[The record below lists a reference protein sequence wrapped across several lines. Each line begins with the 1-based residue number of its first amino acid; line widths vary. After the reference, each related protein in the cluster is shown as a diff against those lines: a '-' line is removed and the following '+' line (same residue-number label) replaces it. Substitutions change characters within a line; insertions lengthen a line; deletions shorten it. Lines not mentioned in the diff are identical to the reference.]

1 MKRILLTYFI
11 LFLTLN
17 IVVAGE
23 KVGRPLLQKG
33 KEWNY
38 DYTYVDISF
47 QRHHGSAIYRTEGDT
62 IIDGRRLFRMCLS
75 NSEKEGQV
83 FRQLWYEKDGK
94 VYTCDDKGRTADLV
108 YDFTLSAGDDAP
120 DHTVS
125 AFFPDGFKVVSS
137 DSILVRGILRKRLVL
152 TNPGHNEKVVWV
164 EGIGGTKGLDEP
176 IMRMVGDGR
185 EYTLLSCYLD
195 DECIFEKEDFDAP
208 PYRQDPYTNMLAEDL
223 PVSDTKSSGCTSHS
237 RGYGGESQPTPT
249 IILEKEGNILS
260 VQVLNFV
267 SNCATSDFEV
277 KSSIYEGSS
286 DSPCSLQVKVTP
298 VTGDELANCICQ
310 FNVSFTIHD
319 MEQNTFYLD
328 CWWYKGLVEL
338 MEGEPLVLADVY
350 EDATIEG
357 MNYTLRKAFH
367 QATVAKSDWAGELHI
382 PSELTYEGQT
392 YTVTSIDADAFRDNT
407 ALTKVMIPQTVKSMG
422 FDVEYGFYRN
432 LFVGCTALEK
442 IEVEEGNPV
451 LSAVDGVL
459 FNKEKTRLYAYPIA
473 ASRTSYTVPEG
484 VTWIEGE
491 AFAYN
496 PHLVKVSLPDDVT
509 DLGFSAFYGCTNL
522 EEVRLSSGLKI
533 LAGWLFGNCV
543 HLKSVTIPQGVTF
556 LGVRLFSGCSS
567 LTSVVMPESVTST
580 DDAIFE
586 NCTSLKNVTLS
597 SNLDRINYQL
607 FLNCVSMNEI
617 QIPKGVSWV
626 FSNAFQNCSALKT
639 LDLPESVCRLG
650 GSAFSGCKLDS
661 LLIRGIIDS
670 YWVSDELFQDM
681 GTQTKIYVQPSEVE
695 KFQKIY
701 KGTVY
706 PLTDQMNGISYT
718 LSPVSNSSELFD
730 LQGRR
735 LMGTP
740 QKGVYIQNG
749 RKYVR

>member
-1 MKRILLTYFI
+1 MKRILMTSLILTFAM
-11 LFLTLN
+11 TAAM
-17 IVVAGE
+17 AGD
-23 KVGRPLLQKG
+23 GTGQPLLQKG
-33 KEWNY
+33 KVWNY

-47 QRHHGSAIYRTEGDT
+47 QRHHSSATYWTEGDT
-62 IIDGRRLFRMCLS
+62 IVDGRRLFRMCFS

-208 PYRQDPYTNMLAEDL
+208 PYRHDPYTDMLAEDL

-298 VTGDELANCICQ
+298 VTGDELADCICQ

-319 MEQNTFYLD
+319 VEQNTFYLD

-522 EEVRLSSGLKI
+522 EEVRLSSRLKI
-533 LAGWLFGNCV
+533 LAGWLFGNCE

-639 LDLPESVCRLG
+639 LDLPKSVCRLG

-670 YWVSDELFQDM
+670 YWVSDELFHDM

-749 RKYVR
+749 RKYVK

>member
-1 MKRILLTYFI
+1 M
-11 LFLTLN
+11 
-17 IVVAGE
+17 
-23 KVGRPLLQKG
+23 
-33 KEWNY
+33 
-38 DYTYVDISF
+38 
-47 QRHHGSAIYRTEGDT
+47 
-62 IIDGRRLFRMCLS
+62 
-75 NSEKEGQV
+75 
-83 FRQLWYEKDGK
+83 
-94 VYTCDDKGRTADLV
+94 
-108 YDFTLSAGDDAP
+108 
-120 DHTVS
+120 
-125 AFFPDGFKVVSS
+125 
-137 DSILVRGILRKRLVL
+137 
-152 TNPGHNEKVVWV
+152 
-164 EGIGGTKGLDEP
+164 
-176 IMRMVGDGR
+176 
-185 EYTLLSCYLD
+185 
-195 DECIFEKEDFDAP
+195 
-208 PYRQDPYTNMLAEDL
+208 
-223 PVSDTKSSGCTSHS
+223 
-237 RGYGGESQPTPT
+237 
-249 IILEKEGNILS
+249 
-260 VQVLNFV
+260 
-267 SNCATSDFEV
+267 
-277 KSSIYEGSS
+277 
-286 DSPCSLQVKVTP
+286 
-298 VTGDELANCICQ
+298 
-310 FNVSFTIHD
+310 
-319 MEQNTFYLD
+319 
-328 CWWYKGLVEL
+328 
-338 MEGEPLVLADVY
+338 VLADVY

-407 ALTKVMIPQTVKSMG
+407 ALTKVTIPQTVKSMG

-432 LFVGCTALEK
+432 LFVGCTALES

-451 LSAVDGVL
+451 LSAVEGVL
-459 FNKEKTRLYAYPIA
+459 FDKEKTKLFTYPAA

-522 EEVRLSSGLKI
+522 EEVRLSSRLKI
-533 LAGWLFGNCV
+533 LAGWLFGNCE
-543 HLKSVTIPQGVTF
+543 HLKSITIPQGVTF

-580 DDAIFE
+580 DYAIFE

-597 SNLDRINYQL
+597 SNLDKINYQL

-617 QIPKGVSWV
+617 QIPKGVPWV

-650 GSAFSGCKLDS
+650 DSAFSGCKLDS

-670 YWVSDELFQDM
+670 YWVSDELFHDM

-749 RKYVR
+749 RKYVK

>member
-1 MKRILLTYFI
+1 MTSLILTFAM
-11 LFLTLN
+11 TAAM
-17 IVVAGE
+17 AGD
-23 KVGRPLLQKG
+23 GTGQPLLQKG
-33 KEWNY
+33 KVWNY

-83 FRQLWYEKDGK
+83 FRQLWDEKDGK
-94 VYTCDDKGRTADLV
+94 VYTCDDNGRTADLV

-195 DECIFEKEDFDAP
+195 DECIFEKEDSDAP
-208 PYRQDPYTNMLAEDL
+208 PYRQDPYTDILAEDL

-298 VTGDELANCICQ
+298 VTGDELADCICQ

-319 MEQNTFYLD
+319 VEQNTFYLD

-533 LAGWLFGNCV
+533 LAGWLFGNCL

-670 YWVSDELFQDM
+670 YWVSDELFHDM
-681 GTQTKIYVQPSEVE
+681 GIQTKIYVQPSEVE

-749 RKYVR
+749 RKYVK

>member
-1 MKRILLTYFI
+1 MKRILMTSLILTFAM
-11 LFLTLN
+11 TAAM
-17 IVVAGE
+17 AGD
-23 KVGRPLLQKG
+23 GTGQPLLQKG
-33 KEWNY
+33 KVWNY

-62 IIDGRRLFRMCLS
+62 IIDGRRLFRMCFS

-208 PYRQDPYTNMLAEDL
+208 PYRQDPYTDMLAEDL

-298 VTGDELANCICQ
+298 VTGDELADCICQ

-350 EDATIEG
+350 EDTTIEG

-407 ALTKVMIPQTVKSMG
+407 ALTKVTIPQTVKSMG

-522 EEVRLSSGLKI
+522 EEVRLSSRLKI
-533 LAGWLFGNCV
+533 LAGWLFGNCE
-543 HLKSVTIPQGVTF
+543 HLKSITIPQGVTF

-670 YWVSDELFQDM
+670 YWVSDELFHDM

-749 RKYVR
+749 RKYVK

>member
-1 MKRILLTYFI
+1 MTSLILTFAM
-11 LFLTLN
+11 TAAM
-17 IVVAGE
+17 AGD
-23 KVGRPLLQKG
+23 GTGQPLLQKG
-33 KEWNY
+33 KVWNY

-137 DSILVRGILRKRLVL
+137 NSILVRGILRKRLVL

-208 PYRQDPYTNMLAEDL
+208 PYRQDPYTDILAEDL

-237 RGYGGESQPTPT
+237 RGYGGESRPTPT

-277 KSSIYEGSS
+277 KSSIYEGSN

-298 VTGDELANCICQ
+298 VTGDELADCICQ

-319 MEQNTFYLD
+319 VEQNTFYLD

-367 QATVAKSDWAGELHI
+367 QATVAKSDRAGELHI

-407 ALTKVMIPQTVKSMG
+407 ALTKVTIPQTVKSMG

-522 EEVRLSSGLKI
+522 EEVRLSSRLKI
-533 LAGWLFGNCV
+533 LAGWLFGNCE
-543 HLKSVTIPQGVTF
+543 HLKSITIPQGVTF

-580 DDAIFE
+580 DYAIFE

-597 SNLDRINYQL
+597 SNLDKINYQL

-617 QIPKGVSWV
+617 QIPKGVPWV

-650 GSAFSGCKLDS
+650 DSAFSGCKLDS

-670 YWVSDELFQDM
+670 YWVTDYLFNGMD
-681 GTQTKIYVQPSEVE
+681 TRTKVYVQPEEVE

-701 KGTVY
+701 QGTVY
-706 PLTDQMNGISYT
+706 PLTDETNGIADFICT
-718 LSPVSNSSELFD
+718 FGSSTELYD
-730 LQGRR
+730 LQGRK
-735 LMGTP
+735 LSSKPT
-740 QKGVYIQNG
+740 KGIYIKN
-749 RKYVR
+749 RKKYVVR